1 MAAMDYYDSS
11 GSAWSSD
18 SFALPMT
25 PSPSTT
31 SASETLEP
39 ILQAPA
45 LKLHQDHRLLSVLPA
60 PNGTTISLSKSE
72 TNLSNLAKPFGAISS
87 TIRPSP
93 SLSTL
98 HRKSAG
104 PEHKDS
110 TYFSPHGRHR
120 SNSVSKQDHSAIDK
134 SNHKAV
140 PLAERRRSETS
151 RYLGTDDFKSAFA
164 INLLKLKEREKV
176 DGEPTHQSSELA
188 PKISDM
194 SSNCPPVIQSQL
206 KGISC
211 EASTRVAK
219 SELVDGHKP
228 MIRAPGS
235 HVGEQENAHNALQ
248 ISSTTGHSVKL
259 PAEAL
264 AAQIE
269 RHFNRLKPDRMEDEL
284 EARNEV
290 ISILAHQ
297 MSNQLEVNDK
307 LLHELAALRAAY
319 ASLQSSYSDHVDEL
333 EFLKIRFRALE
344 TEREVERC
352 RRESEDKVRGLGQL
366 VHETKRDFCRLQAE
380 VIHQGKRRSLQ
391 NYTLERQRN
400 SSYILSNSGTS
411 SSPPRRNSSY
421 INGGEMAGVLSN
433 LETKRSTILILSSEN
448 PRKHHIGS
456 LGGPPLASLTS
467 QFEAAHKG
475 MPSNGI
481 TRNASLSQSIN
492 KPERPP
498 KSSARSH
505 PASPAATKLTSNQAQ
520 KFVAAPLTKVDC
532 GTQTSDVVD
541 SEEVEKLRQRCARL
555 ELELNESEDCRIA
568 SQDAS
573 DALRQFISSQP
584 QSELSTI
591 KLPPLPTDLEPEDNS
606 DEAMSNR
613 WHISNLLPRS
623 NHVKS
628 TGTGASSPYLKS
640 PSIHG
645 SPVFGNAFGS
655 FSLWG
660 RSPVLG

>member
-219 SELVDGHKP
+219 SELVSIHLHFLP
-228 MIRAPGS
+228 SMMVLSAMQS
-235 HVGEQENAHNALQ
+235 SLNHFQ
-248 ISSTTGHSVKL
+248 ISTS
-259 PAEAL
+259 
-264 AAQIE
+264 
-269 RHFNRLKPDRMEDEL
+269 RLM
-284 EARNEV
+284 A
-290 ISILAHQ
+290 ISQ
-297 MSNQLEVNDK
+297 
-307 LLHELAALRAAY
+307 
-319 ASLQSSYSDHVDEL
+319 
-333 EFLKIRFRALE
+333 
-344 TEREVERC
+344 
-352 RRESEDKVRGLGQL
+352 
-366 VHETKRDFCRLQAE
+366 
-380 VIHQGKRRSLQ
+380 
-391 NYTLERQRN
+391 
-400 SSYILSNSGTS
+400 
-411 SSPPRRNSSY
+411 
-421 INGGEMAGVLSN
+421 
-433 LETKRSTILILSSEN
+433 
-448 PRKHHIGS
+448 
-456 LGGPPLASLTS
+456 
-467 QFEAAHKG
+467 
-475 MPSNGI
+475 
-481 TRNASLSQSIN
+481 
-492 KPERPP
+492 
-498 KSSARSH
+498 
-505 PASPAATKLTSNQAQ
+505 
-520 KFVAAPLTKVDC
+520 
-532 GTQTSDVVD
+532 
-541 SEEVEKLRQRCARL
+541 
-555 ELELNESEDCRIA
+555 
-568 SQDAS
+568 
-573 DALRQFISSQP
+573 
-584 QSELSTI
+584 
-591 KLPPLPTDLEPEDNS
+591 
-606 DEAMSNR
+606 
-613 WHISNLLPRS
+613 
-623 NHVKS
+623 
-628 TGTGASSPYLKS
+628 
-640 PSIHG
+640 
-645 SPVFGNAFGS
+645 
-655 FSLWG
+655 
-660 RSPVLG
+660 